1 VQPFLPHVLVACAR
15 QQSRGAFRARA
26 VEADRPRIRLFDP
39 AMDVRMTAK
48 SRDVAPSCPGMNR
61 SGNIGLKEIERL
73 IQKLKSTR
81 QEAKITALAI

>member
-1 VQPFLPHVLVACAR
+1 
-15 QQSRGAFRARA
+15 
-26 VEADRPRIRLFDP
+26 
-39 AMDVRMTAK
+39 MTAK

>member
-1 VQPFLPHVLVACAR
+1 
-15 QQSRGAFRARA
+15 
-26 VEADRPRIRLFDP
+26 
-39 AMDVRMTAK
+39 
-48 SRDVAPSCPGMNR
+48 MNR